1 MPLNKWLF
9 TLQWMPRDKIAI
21 VIEGGNGH
29 FVATS
34 VGKNQ
39 EIGGYVTHE
48 IYDFTIY
55 NFTIYLRLGFYLR
68 LLR

>member
-1 MPLNKWLF
+1 MPLKKKFF

-21 VIEGGNGH
+21 VIEGGNSH

-39 EIGGYVTHE
+39 EIGGYVAHF
-48 IYDFTIY
+48 YR
-55 NFTIYLRLGFYLR
+55 LRR
-68 LLR
+68 

>member
-21 VIEGGNGH
+21 VIEGGNSH
-29 FVATS
+29 FVATT

-39 EIGGYVTHE
+39 EIGGYVAHF
-48 IYDFTIY
+48 YR
-55 NFTIYLRLGFYLR
+55 LRR
-68 LLR
+68 